1 VSAGFSVSSAL
12 KGRATVTGIAYRHEI
27 DGLRAIAVLGVVL
40 YHAGVPGLSGGFAGV
55 DVFFVISGYLITSLL
70 LREWRERGAI
80 DLIGF
85 YARRVRRLLPALW
98 LVIATTLVAAM
109 VLLPAGPP
117 MREFLDSSIAALLF
131 VANFHF
137 AANSGGYFDG
147 PADEMPLLHLWS
159 LSVEE
164 QYYFV
169 LPILLVLVLWRWPRA
184 WRTWLVVASVASFLY
199 AEYLLRTVPSGA
211 FFQMP
216 ARFWELGVGGW
227 IAGCKPGRLAPRWPP
242 RLLAAGLLL
251 ALAALFVT
259 LAEHFPG
266 AGALP
271 AVIGAALVLY
281 ALHDSDRLGTCGR
294 LLASRPL
301 VAVGLVSYSL
311 YLWHWPLL
319 AFDRAMAVEPSS
331 LATRLGLCVVA
342 LALSFCSY
350 RYVETPFR
358 RTILRRPRLG
368 VLVGGSLVSM
378 MLMGA
383 SWGLRSDLAATSPA
397 EDLAWK
403 AGMDRPQNMARC
415 HLDLGEDV
423 ARLPGKECSS
433 DPSREPDVVVWGDS
447 HALAWQPLAWEVAR
461 AHGGSAI
468 GFALDSCSPAADYA
482 RFRADFPGH
491 QAACR
496 RFNKMAIE
504 YVATHRVATL
514 IMSARWLMLFQPS
527 QDGRTRGE
535 LPSQADADELV
546 TALDRALAHVAPRVD
561 RIVLM
566 APPPQLRDAAP
577 KCIAQ
582 SRPDAC
588 AVTRAQYDRMAEHSR
603 QVLMRLA
610 ARYSNVTVVDPADF
624 FCDSLECPVMKDG
637 HALFWD
643 DDHVSATA
651 ARAFARVYVQNP
663 QRWVKVVR

>member
-1 VSAGFSVSSAL
+1 MEGE
-12 KGRATVTGIAYRHEI
+12 GNVTGIAYRREI

-98 LVIATTLVAAM
+98 LVIAATLVAAM

-117 MREFLDSSIAALLF
+117 MREFLDSAVASLLF
-131 VANFHF
+131 VANLHF

-147 PADEMPLLHLWS
+147 PVDEMPLLHLWS

-169 LPILLVLVLWRWPRA
+169 LPILLVLVLRRWPRA
-184 WRTWLVVASVASFLY
+184 WRAWLVVASVASFLC
-199 AEYLLRTVPSGA
+199 AEYLLRTAPSGA

-227 IAGCKPGRLAPRWPP
+227 IAGCTPGRLAPRWPA
-242 RLLAAGLLL
+242 RLLATGLLL
-251 ALAALFVT
+251 ALAALLLT
-259 LAEHFPG
+259 SAEHFPG

-281 ALHDSDRLGTCGR
+281 ALHDSDRLGACGR
-294 LLASRPL
+294 LLASRSL

-319 AFDRAMAVEPSS
+319 AFDRAMTVELSS

-358 RTILRRPRLG
+358 RATLRWPRLG
-368 VLVGGSLVSM
+368 VLAGGSLVSL
-378 MLMGA
+378 MLIGA
-383 SWGLRSDLAATSPA
+383 AWALRSEVVATSPA

-403 AGMDRPQNMARC
+403 TGMDRPQNMARC
-415 HLDLGEDV
+415 HLDLGSNA
-423 ARLPGKECSS
+423 ARLPGNECRS
-433 DPSREPDVVVWGDS
+433 DPARHPDVVIWGDS
-447 HALAWQPLAWEVAR
+447 HALAWQPLAWEVAHE
-461 AHGGSAI
+461 HGGSAI
-468 GFALDSCSPAADYA
+468 GFTLDSCPPAADYA

-496 RFNKMAIE
+496 RFNELAIE
-504 YVATHRVATL
+504 YIATHHVATL
-514 IMSARWLMLFQPS
+514 IMSARWLTLFQPS
-527 QDGRTRGE
+527 QEGRVRGQ
-535 LPSQADADELV
+535 LQLQADADELV
-546 TALDRALAHVAPRVD
+546 TALDRALARVAPRVG

-588 AVTRAQYDRMAEHSR
+588 AVARAQYDRMAEHAR
-603 QVLMRLA
+603 QVLLRLA
-610 ARYSNVTVVDPADF
+610 ARYNNVTVVDPADF
-624 FCDSLECPVMKDG
+624 FCDSFQCPVMKDG
-637 HALFWD
+637 NALFWD

-651 ARAFARVYVQNP
+651 ARAFARLYLQNP
-663 QRWVKVVR
+663 QRWVKVLR